1 MGQRAFVCLLIMA
14 LSIGQATAQQ
24 NTAPEVEI
32 SEPFVRRI
40 VDFELYTGQFHP
52 LQSVTIQSRVTGHL
66 KAIYFEE
73 GALVDQGDVLFEID
87 PRPFEATLAQAEAQ
101 VEVAKAAQ
109 WLAEARN
116 ERAAELLERRVGTVA
131 EADTTRAE
139 LAQAVA
145 NVTLAEAQAETARLD
160 VEFTRITA
168 PIGGRISS
176 TFIDIGNLVTTSTAL
191 TTIVSLDPIEFRF
204 QAPEADYL
212 RYSRLSRDGLRP
224 SSRTYPTRVSVRL
237 ADEDNWDRK
246 GQMSFVDNRLDG
258 ASGTI
263 EGRAL
268 FNNEDL
274 FLTPGVY
281 GRLRLPASGEYD
293 AILIPD
299 EAVVSD
305 QARKIVYV
313 LNSQDVV
320 EERVVELGPMH
331 HNLRVVRGGLAQG
344 ERLVVRGVQRV
355 RDGTKVT
362 PNPVDIVL
370 DQSW

>member
-1 MGQRAFVCLLIMA
+1 MA
-14 LSIGQATAQQ
+14 TGQAAAQQ
-24 NTAPEVEI
+24 AAPPEVEI

-40 VDFELYTGQFHP
+40 VDFELYTGQFYP
-52 LQSVTIQSRVTGHL
+52 VQSVTIQSRVTGHL
-66 KAIYFEE
+66 QAIHFEE
-73 GALVDQGDVLFEID
+73 GALVEEGDLLFEID
-87 PRPFEATLAQAEAQ
+87 PRPLQAALAQAEAQ

-116 ERAAELLERRVGTVA
+116 ERASELLDRRVGTAA

-168 PIGGRISS
+168 PISGRVSS
-176 TFIDIGNLVTTSTAL
+176 AYVDIGNLVTTSIAL
-191 TTIVSLDPIEFRF
+191 TSIVSLDPIEFRF
-204 QAPEADYL
+204 QTSEADYL
-212 RYSRLSRDGLRP
+212 RYSRLSRDGSRP
-224 SSRTYPTRVSVRL
+224 SSRTFPTRVSVRL
-237 ADEDNWDRK
+237 TGEDNWDRK
-246 GQMSFVDNRLDG
+246 GRMSFVDNRLDS

-268 FNNEDL
+268 FDNEDL

-313 LNSQDVV
+313 LNDEDVV
-320 EERVVELGPMH
+320 AERVVELGPMH
-331 HNLRVVRGGLAQG
+331 HNLRVVRNGLSPG
-344 ERLVVRGVQRV
+344 ERFVVRGLQRV
-355 RDGTKVT
+355 RDGARVT
-362 PNPVDIVL
+362 PNSVEIVL